1 MKILKDRILDK
12 LKKKNSFG
20 ADIWDLIGNS
30 KFKND
35 ILNDKDVMF
44 LAAKKGIK
52 LSDIKNSKFVE
63 NEKFLLKC
71 VGHFGDFD
79 NLEYL
84 FKIKSK
90 FTKNKKFIKKITNTI
105 DKFLTLKKYKSK
117 FFKDKDIVYSLLKYR
132 ADAIIF
138 ADQQYINDKKLVMKA
153 MNLLKKQ
160 RSRINSEFY
169 GPLEL
174 MLEVASKKIHPLK
187 KYYNDEKFVDIAVQL
202 DGNIYSGLSNKQK
215 LIKRYALAAVKHG
228 YFNLQYVPH
237 DHKNYR
243 EILIEA
249 MKDKSFGP
257 CQAIEY
263 MDPKYKSDQEVIFAG
278 IKAMSESP
286 GQMLSG
292 DEGYNFFWK
301 YIDNKLKADKSFVI
315 KALNYGCIYLFSD
328 KDLKDPTIKKVYEF
342 AWEKHGRDIGLI
354 NN

>member
-1 MKILKDRILDK
+1 MKVLKGLILDK
-12 LKKKNSFG
+12 LKKKYSFG
-20 ADIWDLIGNS
+20 ADIWGLIGNS
-30 KFKND
+30 KWKND

-105 DKFLTLKKYKSK
+105 DKFLTLKRYKSK
-117 FFKDKDIVYSLLKYR
+117 FFKDKDIVYSLLKFR

-138 ADQQYINDKKLVMKA
+138 ADQKYINDKKLVMKTL
-153 MNLLKKQ
+153 NLLKKQ
-160 RSRINSEFY
+160 RKRIDSEFY

-174 MLEVASKKIHPLK
+174 VLNDGSKKKHPLK
-187 KYYNDEKFVDIAVQL
+187 KYYNDEKFVNLAIQL
-202 DGNIYSGLSNKQK
+202 DGNIYSGLSDKQK
-215 LIKRYALAAVKHG
+215 LVRKYALAAVKQQ

-237 DHKNYR
+237 NHKNYR

-249 MKDKSFGP
+249 MKDKSWGP

-278 IKAMSESP
+278 IKAMSESS

-292 DEGYNFFWK
+292 EEGYNFFWK

-315 KALNYGCIYLFSD
+315 KALNYGCIYLFND
-328 KDLKDPTIKKVYEF
+328 EDLKDPTIKKVYEF
-342 AWEKHGRDIGLI
+342 ACEKHARDIGLI
-354 NN
+354 K